1 MLIGFSFDDSFNYK
15 IGYYNNY
22 DETSFAEMIDN
33 VENFDL
39 ITHWITSD
47 LRPDRKD
54 EKWLNVLLKND

>member
-1 MLIGFSFDDSFNYK
+1 
-15 IGYYNNY
+15 
-22 DETSFAEMIDN
+22 MIDN